1 VAASG
6 IRGLLRKKLVLFK
19 TKTYGKD
26 GCRPRLCAYQRLV
39 GLKFPVVVSDM
50 TTPSAEARHREAHD
64 EG

>member
-1 VAASG
+1 
-6 IRGLLRKKLVLFK
+6 LFK